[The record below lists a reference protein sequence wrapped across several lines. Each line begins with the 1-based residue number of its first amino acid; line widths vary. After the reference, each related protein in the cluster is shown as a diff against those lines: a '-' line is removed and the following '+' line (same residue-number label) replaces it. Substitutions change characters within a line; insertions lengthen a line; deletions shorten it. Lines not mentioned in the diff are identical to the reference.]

1 MAGAPW
7 TCQPSRPSESGHPAS
22 HTSRVSLCF
31 GTLIALVLL
40 IAPGATIARIA
51 QLSWPIAIAVGPPL
65 TYGVV
70 ALAIIPYGALGIP
83 WNGWTALAAFAVV
96 CALATALTLLL
107 ARFRDKDA
115 EARGVKP
122 GPAIVVAAGVLLGAV
137 LIGWA
142 AVTGI
147 PHWQSIPS
155 TWDAVWHANTVRWI
169 LDVGQA
175 SPTHMGELR
184 NVETHALLYYPSVF
198 HALAA
203 VLCQLTGAAATTGY
217 TLTSV
222 AAAIWLFPV
231 SAAVLAW
238 TVSRSHTTEWRSAAV
253 AATAAALSASFT
265 AVPYVEFDTAA
276 MPNLAAY
283 GVAIPTMALIA
294 STLGHRDR
302 IPVAVL
308 ALVGVFSVHITG
320 GVITLLLLGGWW
332 LFEAL
337 WRPVRGRIRDLAV
350 LACVGLTAG
359 LILLPQFL
367 SVTKQEDIIAGHS
380 FLTYLSMRHG
390 LFDAVFMH
398 SRHLNDFPYQV
409 ALSFLCAVGGFI
421 LLLDGIT
428 WNRTVLKLAWPLAL
442 LKVRWP
448 LMVWL
453 LFIVINV
460 DAGTPLWG
468 PLGRLAGAVGEFF
481 YKDPRRIAAA
491 TTPLFNLMAAVAL
504 VWLVAGAIALAKK
517 FTQGRKPL
525 PNRFWAT
532 ATAVLLVGISVG
544 LAVLYF
550 PRHRFLFGDKYD
562 SIMVDQRDL
571 DAMAY
576 LAKLPGARDTLIGNS
591 NVDGT
596 NWMYAVAGLHPLWTH
611 YDYPVQ
617 MGPGYHR
624 FIVWAYARKG
634 DTDKRVPEAI
644 KALNIRYVL
653 ASGPTVRGFKIPD
666 GLVSLD
672 KSPYWTMI
680 YDNGGAQI
688 YEWHGD
694 TPVHP

>member
-1 MAGAPW
+1 M
-7 TCQPSRPSESGHPAS
+7 
-22 HTSRVSLCF
+22 SLWF
-31 GTLIALVLL
+31 GTLIALVVL
-40 IAPGATIARIA
+40 IAPGAIVARIA
-51 QLSWPIAIAVGPPL
+51 QLNWPIAIAAGPAL

-83 WNGWTALAAFAVV
+83 WNGWTALAALAVV
-96 CALATALTLLL
+96 CLLTLVLQLLL
-107 ARFRDKDA
+107 ARFRDKQA
-115 EARGVKP
+115 EARAMNP

-142 AVTGI
+142 AFAGI

-155 TWDAVWHANTVRWI
+155 TWDAVWHANEVRWI

-175 SPTHMGELR
+175 SSTHMGELR
-184 NVETHALLYYPSVF
+184 NVETHAVLYYPSVF
-198 HALAA
+198 HALTA
-203 VLCQLTGAAATTGY
+203 VFCQLTGAAAATGY
-217 TLTSV
+217 TLNSL

-231 SAAVLAW
+231 SAAVLTWRALR
-238 TVSRSHTTEWRSAAV
+238 THTTEWRTAV
-253 AATAAALSASFT
+253 TAATAAALSASFT

-283 GVAIPTMALIA
+283 GVAIPAMALIT
-294 STLGHRDR
+294 STLQHRDR
-302 IPVAVL
+302 IPLAVL
-308 ALVGVFSVHITG
+308 GLVGVFSVHITG
-320 GVITLLLLGGWW
+320 GIITVLLVGAWW

-337 WRPVRGRIRDLAV
+337 RHPVRGRARDFAV
-350 LACVGLTAG
+350 LAGVGIAAG

-367 SVTKQEDIIAGHS
+367 TVTKQEDIIAGHS

-398 SRHLNDFPYQV
+398 SRHLNDFPYQWG
-409 ALSFLCAVGGFI
+409 LSFLCAVGGFI
-421 LLLDGIT
+421 ML
-428 WNRTVLKLAWPLAL
+428 VKKLWWPLA
-442 LKVRWP
+442 
-448 LMVWL
+448 VWL

-468 PLGRLAGAVGEFF
+468 PLGRVAGAFGEFF

-491 TTPLFNLMAAVAL
+491 TTPLFNLMAAIAL
-504 VWLVAGAIALAKK
+504 VTLVAGAVALAKRLV
-517 FTQGRKPL
+517 QPRKPM
-525 PNRFWAT
+525 PSRVWAT

-544 LAVLYF
+544 LAAHYF

-562 SIMVDQRDL
+562 SIIVDQRDL

-576 LAKLPGARDTLIGNS
+576 LAKLPGAHDTMIGDS

-596 NWMYAVAGLHPLWTH
+596 SWMYAVAGLHPLWTH

-624 FIVWAYARKG
+624 YIFWAYAKKG
-634 DTDKRVPEAI
+634 DSDPRVVEAI

-653 ASGPTVRGFKIPD
+653 ASGPTIRGFKVPE
-666 GLVSLD
+666 GLYFLD
-672 KSPYWTMI
+672 KSPYWTLI